1 MHTPFFNMNI
11 TDFLRTLID
20 VVATSFVALS
30 ISIIWF
36 FIVYRKEVIKLMS
49 KVNMVLKLL
58 VKKLKLLYLKALKL
72 ISKNREKIDKLQD
85 KIDNIIKQIEGGK

>member
-1 MHTPFFNMNI
+1 MHTPFFIMNI
-11 TDFLRTLID
+11 TDFLRVLVD
-20 VVATSFVALS
+20 VVATSFVALA

-36 FIVYRKEVIKLMS
+36 FIIYRKEILKLMS
-49 KVNMVLKLL
+49 KVNEVFKLL

-85 KIDNIIKQIEGGK
+85 KIDEIIKQIEGGN

>member
-1 MHTPFFNMNI
+1 MQTPFFNMDI
-11 TDFLRTLID
+11 TEFLRILAD
-20 VVATSFVALS
+20 VVATSFVALA

-36 FIVYRKEVIKLMS
+36 FIIYRKEILKLMS
-49 KVNMVLKLL
+49 KVNKVFKLL
-58 VKKLKLLYLKALKL
+58 LKKLKIAYLKVLKL

>member
-1 MHTPFFNMNI
+1 MQTPFFIMDI
-11 TDFLRTLID
+11 TNFLRVLID
-20 VVATSFVALS
+20 VVATSFVALA

-36 FIVYRKEVIKLMS
+36 FIIYRKEILKLMN
-49 KVNMVLKLL
+49 KVNEVFKLL

-85 KIDNIIKQIEGGK
+85 KIDKLIQQIEGGK

>member
-1 MHTPFFNMNI
+1 MQTPFFNMNI
-11 TDFLRTLID
+11 TEFLRILID
-20 VVATSFVALS
+20 VVATSFVALA

-85 KIDNIIKQIEGGK
+85 KIDNLIKQIEGGK